1 MIERDYVLKYLRNK
15 QEIEGGYTG
24 NDLTEFSKQ
33 LGVTA
38 RGLRKRISNW
48 INNDKEFEELIYLGK
63 EKPSITLSEFLEIE
77 HKIVKNPIQ
86 VKKGIYDEIQTKR
99 DLKNPHRA
107 HREHRCAMAPTRQR
121 FFPYSALSA
130 VF

>member
-48 INNDKEFEELIYLGK
+48 INNDKEFEQLIYLGK

-99 DLKNPHRA
+99 DLKNL
-107 HREHRCAMAPTRQR
+107 AP
-121 FFPYSALSA
+121 LSK
-130 VF
+130 